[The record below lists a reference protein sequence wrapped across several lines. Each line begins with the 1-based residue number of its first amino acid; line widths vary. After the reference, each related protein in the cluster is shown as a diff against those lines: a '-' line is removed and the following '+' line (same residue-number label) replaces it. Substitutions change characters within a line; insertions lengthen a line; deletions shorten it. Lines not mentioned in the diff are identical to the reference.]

1 MAETFLKQL
10 PDPLHD
16 ELRRRAAAEGT
27 TMSDLVLRMLRV
39 QLSLPSTREW
49 LAEVEATRTG
59 APIEV
64 DMAALMAAVRDEETG
79 C

>member
-27 TMSDLVLRMLRV
+27 TMSDLVIRMLRV

>member
-27 TMSDLVLRMLRV
+27 TMSDLVIRMLRV

-49 LAEVEATRTG
+49 LAEVEATRRG

>member
-1 MAETFLKQL
+1 MAETFLKQF

-27 TMSDLVLRMLRV
+27 TMSDLVIRMLRV